1 MMLYFPSQTKLQVV
15 ATERDF
21 AVSQMKEM
29 AEQVQS
35 IAGEFKSMADH
46 CARVMKE
53 LEQVHICSYHVQ
65 TKAGQPFFSNEPFQN
80 VTVD

>member
-1 MMLYFPSQTKLQVV
+1 M

-29 AEQVQS
+29 AEQVQT

-46 CARVMKE
+46 CDRVMKE
-53 LEQVHICSYHVQ
+53 LEQVSCMWVGSFVSGRGWHCM
-65 TKAGQPFFSNEPFQN
+65 
-80 VTVD
+80 

>member
-1 MMLYFPSQTKLQVV
+1 V

-29 AEQVQS
+29 AEQVQT

-46 CARVMKE
+46 SDRVMKE
-53 LEQVHICSYHVQ
+53 LEQVRDVLVLKGILVVETSWW
-65 TKAGQPFFSNEPFQN
+65 
-80 VTVD
+80 